1 MHVLITGGAGF
12 IGSHVAQKYV
22 HEKHKVTIV
31 DSLDMGFEEN
41 IPSRAH
47 FIREDITNEGWT
59 RHLPDDITHVIH
71 LAAQSSGEIS
81 FEDPMYDV
89 KTNTVATL
97 ELLRWSL
104 EQGVEKFVFASSMS
118 VYGNVED
125 EPIGENHK
133 INPYSFYGVGK
144 VAGENYIRIFSELG
158 LNSVVLRLFN
168 VYGPGQ
174 NMNNMR
180 QGMLSIYLAY
190 IAKGLPITVKGS
202 TERYR
207 DFVYIEDVV
216 NAICLSVQSSLSFD
230 VFNVCTGVKTTVAE
244 ALDIIVRKSG
254 FNDYPISIADGTPR
268 DQFGIFGSYK
278 KIQNLLGWVPKYN
291 LESGLNETISW
302 IRDKNPHS

>member
-12 IGSHVAQKYV
+12 IGSHVAHTYV
-22 HEKHKVTIV
+22 NEKHEVTIV
-31 DSLDMGFEEN
+31 DSLEKGFEKN

-47 FIREDITNEGWT
+47 FIREDITSDGWT
-59 RHLPDDITHVIH
+59 RRLPDDITHVIH

-81 FEDPMYDV
+81 FEDPIYDV

-97 ELLRWSL
+97 ELLKWSL
-104 EQGVEKFVFASSMS
+104 DQGVEKFVFASSMS

-133 INPYSFYGVGK
+133 INPCSFYGVGK
-144 VAGENYIRIFSELG
+144 VAGENYVRIFSELG

-202 TERYR
+202 AERYR

-216 NAICLSVQSSLSFD
+216 NAIFLSVQSSLSFD
-230 VFNVCTGVKTTVAE
+230 VFNVCAGVKTTVAE

-254 FNDYPISIADGTPR
+254 FNDYPISIVDGTPR

-291 LESGLNETISW
+291 LESGLSETISW

>member
-104 EQGVEKFVFASSMS
+104 DQGVEKFVFASSMS

>member
-12 IGSHVAQKYV
+12 IGSHVAQEYV
-22 HEKHKVTIV
+22 NEKHEVTIV
-31 DSLDMGFEEN
+31 DSLEKGFEEN

-47 FIREDITNEGWT
+47 FIREDITSDGWT
-59 RHLPDDITHVIH
+59 RRLPGDITHVIH

-81 FEDPMYDV
+81 FEDPIYDV

-97 ELLRWSL
+97 ELLKWSL
-104 EQGVEKFVFASSMS
+104 DQGVEKFIFASSMS

-125 EPIGENHK
+125 KPIGEKHK
-133 INPYSFYGVGK
+133 INPCSFYGVGK

-158 LNSVVLRLFN
+158 LKSVILRLFN

-190 IAKGLPITVKGS
+190 ITKGLPITVKGS

-302 IRDKNPHS
+302 ISDKNPHS